1 MMNQVN
7 KLDQHIFVINKPK
20 GPTSHDIINRLRRIT
35 NIRKIGHAGTLDP
48 LASGI
53 LVVGIGREG
62 TKQLGT
68 IVKHDKTY
76 IADIKLGVN
85 STTDDEEGEK
95 INKFTGVQDSAN
107 ISKEMIEQILPKFT
121 GKIKQTPPVYSAI
134 KVKGKPAYKRTRA
147 GEEIQLEPRDV
158 VIYDINILDY
168 KWPILKIQVE
178 CGSGVYIR
186 SLARDIGASLKVGG
200 YLANLRRTKIGKYD
214 LSHALTLEQFEK
226 IFNENINK
234 EEK

>member
-1 MMNQVN
+1 MNQVN
-7 KLDQHIFVINKPK
+7 KLDQHIFVIDKPK
-20 GPTSHDIINRLRRIT
+20 GPTSHDIINQLRRIT

-62 TKQLGT
+62 TKQLGI

-95 INKFTGVQDSAN
+95 INKFTGVHDSAN

-158 VIYDINILDY
+158 AIYDINIQDY